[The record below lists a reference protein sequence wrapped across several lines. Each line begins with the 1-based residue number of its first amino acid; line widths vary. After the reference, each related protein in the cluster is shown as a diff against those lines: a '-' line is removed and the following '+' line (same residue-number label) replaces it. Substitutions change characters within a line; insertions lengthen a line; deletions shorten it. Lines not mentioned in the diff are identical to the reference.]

1 MTIALSVIVGAITVY
16 LVYAL
21 LNPEVLIRGIIHYDL
36 GCSRYYNAVVYSCG
50 KANGNLFRKA
60 FQGNKS

>member
-1 MTIALSVIVGAITVY
+1 MMIVLSVIVAAITVY

-36 GCSRYYNAVVYSCG
+36 GCSHYYNALVYFSS
-50 KANGNLFRKA
+50 KANGDLFRKS
-60 FQGNKS
+60 FSR